1 MDMNDIFN
9 TGLNSLLNPTKTANE
24 LVKKKIGMGDGALAV
39 LLGSL
44 VLAVVVALAIVV
56 AATWFGMLTSLMPM
70 MGWTSWMG
78 TGLGMLAAIGV
89 LIGIPIGMLVAWL
102 VISVIVWVIAS
113 LMGGK
118 GDFGKF
124 ATTLAFPFAAL
135 VAVSWIQ
142 PINIFAGIYGVYLL
156 YAFLQPTM
164 KMDEK
169 KAALTVLVL
178 FALGSLCS
186 LVFGVASLWA
196 MPRW

>member
-1 MDMNDIFN
+1 MNMNDIFN
-9 TGLNSLLNPTKTANE
+9 TGLNCLISPTKTANE
-24 LVKKKIGMGDGALAV
+24 LVKKKLDLGDGALTV
-39 LLGSL
+39 VLGSL
-44 VLAVVVALAIVV
+44 ILAVVVALAIVV
-56 AATWFGMLTSLMPM
+56 AATWIGMVTSLMPM

-78 TGLGMLAAIGV
+78 TGLGVLAAVGI

-102 VISVIVWVIAS
+102 VFSLIVWVVAS

-118 GDFGKF
+118 GDFSKF

-135 VAVSWIQ
+135 VVVSWIQ
-142 PINIFAGIYGVYLL
+142 PINIFAGIYSVYLL

-178 FALGSLCS
+178 FALGTLCS
-186 LVFGVASLWA
+186 LFFGAASVWA